1 MTRALHYPSIEFQ
14 DTEALKRSLLVW
26 DGIHRIVPSGYTP
39 QDDAEV
45 RGCTGRCCRQPG
57 SRFGRETQSG
67 PSLPRFLLSQEQPD
81 HAAGM
86 ACWMLVPLVHPDQP
100 GQDRSKTFAVV

>member
-39 QDDAEV
+39 QNDAEV
-45 RGCTGRCCRQPG
+45 REAVQ
-57 SRFGRETQSG
+57 
-67 PSLPRFLLSQEQPD
+67 
-81 HAAGM
+81 AG
-86 ACWMLVPLVHPDQP
+86 
-100 GQDRSKTFAVV
+100 AVVNLALDSEENTKRPIASSIFTISGTAGKLPSI